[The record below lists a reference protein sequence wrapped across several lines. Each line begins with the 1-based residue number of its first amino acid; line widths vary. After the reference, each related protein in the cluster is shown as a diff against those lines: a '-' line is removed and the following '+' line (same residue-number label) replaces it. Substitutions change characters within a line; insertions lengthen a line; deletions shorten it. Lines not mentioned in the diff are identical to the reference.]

1 MRDLPDDSELLEAI
15 GAFLRD
21 DAIPNLEGRPAFL
34 ARVAANAVEILRR
47 ERDLAPA
54 AESAARERLEAL
66 LGRAGTLEELNE
78 QLCDAIAAG
87 ELTLATPGLAE
98 HLWASTMD
106 RLAVDQPRY
115 SGYLRAL
122 EQSQGQ

>member
-21 DAIPNLEGRPAFL
+21 EAVPNLAGRPAFL
-34 ARVAANAVEILRR
+34 ARVAANAVDILRR
-47 ERDLAPA
+47 EREQAPG
-54 AESAARERLEAL
+54 AEAAARERLEAL
-66 LGRAGTLEELNE
+66 LGRPGTLEALNE
-78 QLCDAIAAG
+78 ALCEAIAAG
-87 ELTLATPGLAE
+87 ELTLETPGLAE
-98 HLWASTMD
+98 HLWASTLD

-122 EQSQGQ
+122 EQRQGR